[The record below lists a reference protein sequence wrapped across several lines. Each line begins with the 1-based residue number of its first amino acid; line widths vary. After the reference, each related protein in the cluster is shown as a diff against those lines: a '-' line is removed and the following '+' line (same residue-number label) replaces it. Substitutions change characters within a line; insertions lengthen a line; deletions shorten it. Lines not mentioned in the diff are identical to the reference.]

1 MTLNRNIIERV
12 RLMAKESNHNYTEDK
27 IKTLSPLEHI
37 RARSG
42 MYIGRLG
49 DGTQYDDG
57 VYILLKEVI
66 DNSIDEYIMGFGDK
80 IEIRLDDKRASV
92 RDYGRGIP
100 LGKLEDCVSIINT
113 GGKFNDDVF
122 QFSVGLNG
130 VGTKAVN
137 ALSSFFRVISIRD
150 GKCVEA
156 VFEKGKLKSN
166 TVVGTSHTNMA
177 IEEDLNNEGI
187 NLIRTDIGDKYVL
200 AKLIEKN
207 LSLGGEQSGHIIL
220 KDLATTGDG
229 ILTAIMLTE
238 EVCETKS
245 SLSKLCDKVEIYP
258 QTIEYFPL
266 QQVDTILFH
275 HSETT

>member
-1 MTLNRNIIERV
+1 
-12 RLMAKESNHNYTEDK
+12 MAKESNHNYTEDK

-80 IEIRLDDKRASV
+80 IEIRLENKLASV

-122 QFSVGLNG
+122 QFS
-130 VGTKAVN
+130 
-137 ALSSFFRVISIRD
+137 
-150 GKCVEA
+150 
-156 VFEKGKLKSN
+156 
-166 TVVGTSHTNMA
+166 
-177 IEEDLNNEGI
+177 EDLNPEP
-187 NLIRTDIGDKYVL
+187 TVL
-200 AKLIEKN
+200 
-207 LSLGGEQSGHIIL
+207 
-220 KDLATTGDG
+220 
-229 ILTAIMLTE
+229 
-238 EVCETKS
+238 ET
-245 SLSKLCDKVEIYP
+245 
-258 QTIEYFPL
+258 
-266 QQVDTILFH
+266 
-275 HSETT
+275 